1 MNAKRI
7 DVLVI
12 ILLAELAVLYN
23 FFAVGSFFGTAMLGL
38 AAFTVPPVI
47 YMALRHRKPWKKII
61 LATLVFGG
69 LFGFIFE
76 FVQEANL
83 AYTVLS
89 TIFPKFVLFP
99 IDNVIGH
106 MLMALLTFTFY
117 EHFLSESKSKAVS
130 KRLGKVALIAAIVG
144 VLLVIAYL
152 LMPQLITFSYSY
164 AILGLVAITPLF
176 IYIYNHPVDSI
187 RMVAMIPYFF
197 ILYLVVEMFAVDN
210 SWWVYQAE
218 YVGNVSL
225 FRLNFPFE
233 ELFFWMFFYAATI
246 TAYYKIA
253 VEKRSPHSH

>member
-7 DVLVI
+7 DVLVL

-23 FFAVGSFFGTAMLGL
+23 FFAVGSFFGKAMFGL
-38 AAFTVPPVI
+38 AAFTIPPVI
-47 YMALRHRKPWKKII
+47 YLALRHKKPWKKII

-76 FVQEANL
+76 FVQETNL

-89 TIFPKFVLFP
+89 TIFPKFVLLP
-99 IDNVIGH
+99 IDNIIGH

-117 EHFLSESKSKAVS
+117 EHFLSESRSKVVP
-130 KRLGKVALIAAIVG
+130 KRLGKIALIAGIVG

-152 LMPQLITFSYSY
+152 FMPQLVSFSYSY
-164 AILGLVAITPLF
+164 AILGLVAIAPLVV
-176 IYIYNHPVDSI
+176 YIYKHPTDSI

-210 SWWVYQAE
+210 GWWIYQAE

-246 TAYYKIA
+246 TTYYKIA
-253 VEKRSPHSH
+253 VEKKSSR